1 MADWAEPT
9 GSAFAKGQAD
19 PLERQAVTRFV
30 TARVNAPMRVKLKA
44 SELATALEKHDLSI
58 AKLDGFFWEVPVRD
72 QRIFARAHGLGEAE
86 LRRAARAYGEA
97 TNRPVP
103 LVSGEP
109 GVWERRPGA
118 LPERERLSP
127 SEPEDAPPLSLH
139 DMCGAGRGDPRSD
152 SPTVP

>member
-9 GSAFAKGQAD
+9 ESAFAKEQAD
-19 PLERQAVTRFV
+19 RIERQAVTRFV
-30 TARVNAPMRVKLKA
+30 TARVNAPMRVKLTA
-44 SELATALEKHDLSI
+44 SELAIALKKHDLSI
-58 AKLDGFFWEVPVRD
+58 AQLDGFFWEVPVRD

-86 LRRAARAYGEA
+86 LHRAARAYGET

-109 GVWERRPGA
+109 GAWERRPGA
-118 LPERERLSP
+118 LPERVRLPP

-139 DMCGAGRGDPRSD
+139 DMCGAGRGDSRSD
-152 SPTVP
+152 SPNVP